1 MKYILLDKFYRVHY
15 YSFVMSEKY
24 LKASEVAKKYEV
36 TSWAVKVW
44 VKNGLFPNAKLEETV
59 AGSVWLIPE
68 SDLVD
73 FKKPEMGRPK
83 KVKNK

>member
-1 MKYILLDKFYRVHY
+1 
-15 YSFVMSEKY
+15 MSEKY
-24 LKASEVAKKYEV
+24 LKASEVAKIYEV

-44 VKNGLFPNAKLEETV
+44 AKNGLFPNARREETV

-68 SDLVD
+68 GDLEN

-83 KVKNK
+83 NKQKEKIK